1 MQALNYLRFNE
12 FLVEETIKP
21 ENKRKRKLNCESYG
35 LDTSISKENLKA
47 NNKYIEQGKYT
58 ILDAQKAKKL

>member
-1 MQALNYLRFNE
+1 M
-12 FLVEETIKP
+12 VEETIKP